1 MKPNPHHQRPTRK
14 LLYQRRVLYTISSGE
29 GSRNTQVV
37 LVPAFLFAN
46 SLSFAN
52 KPRSLPDPESKAIF
66 TAMARDEEKHYQ
78 VLRERLTA
86 IKLRRPAGSS
96 SG

>member
-1 MKPNPHHQRPTRK
+1 MDIIK
-14 LLYQRRVLYTISSGE
+14 LLEQAMVEEKAAGDLYRGLAT
-29 GSRNTQVV
+29 
-37 LVPAFLFAN
+37 AAD
-46 SLSFAN
+46 
-52 KPRSLPDPESKAIF
+52 DPEGKAIF